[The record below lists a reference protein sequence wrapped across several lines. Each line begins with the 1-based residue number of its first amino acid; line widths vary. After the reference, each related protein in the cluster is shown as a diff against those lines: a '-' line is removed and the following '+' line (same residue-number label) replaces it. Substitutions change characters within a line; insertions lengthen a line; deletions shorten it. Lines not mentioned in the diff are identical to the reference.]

1 MQKEGAMMTPSK
13 EAKGLG
19 MPWEKEYGYAQGVK
33 VGDTIYVSGQLSHD
47 DDGNTMGVGDME
59 VQTRQAYANVEKV
72 LAQYGATMTNVVDE
86 VLFVTDMEAAFAAR
100 VKMRQDVFSGRPVV
114 ASTMVQIARL
124 AFPEFMIEIRCI
136 AKL

>member
-1 MQKEGAMMTPSK
+1 
-13 EAKGLG
+13 
-19 MPWEKEYGYAQGVK
+19 
-33 VGDTIYVSGQLSHD
+33 
-47 DDGNTMGVGDME
+47 MGVGDME

-86 VLFVTDMEAAFAAR
+86 VLFVTDIEAAFAAR